1 MNLFGVGVLELAVIF
16 LIAFLVMGPGK
27 TIEMARTAGKLLGDV
42 RRTVNEITAAADLTK
57 DLSKDLSDVG
67 RPTASSTSTTE
78 STTEAAPKPP
88 EPPPTGAVPTSGP
101 GDGNEQ
107 QPRTDAD

>member
-1 MNLFGVGVLELAVIF
+1 MNLFGVGILELAVIF

-27 TIEMARTAGKLLGDV
+27 TIEMARTAGKLIGDM
-42 RRTVNEITAAADLTK
+42 RRTVNEMTAAADLS
-57 DLSKDLSDVG
+57 DLQ
-67 RPTASSTSTTE
+67 RPTASSTST
-78 STTEAAPKPP
+78 STTLDAAPKPP
-88 EPPPTGAVPTSGP
+88 ESPPAGAIPTTGP